1 MTSDLGEEDYADEKD
16 LHEDNALSD

>member
-16 LHEDNALSD
+16 LHEDNSLSD